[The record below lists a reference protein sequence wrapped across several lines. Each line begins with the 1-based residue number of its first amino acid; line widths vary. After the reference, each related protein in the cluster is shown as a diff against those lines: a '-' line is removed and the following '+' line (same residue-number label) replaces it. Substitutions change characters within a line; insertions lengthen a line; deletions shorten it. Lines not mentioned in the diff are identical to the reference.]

1 MPQLDITSFFN
12 QAVYIYV
19 YFFLSY
25 FIVLVF
31 VIFTVKR
38 SITLKKVLFKFME
51 NVKKSTFIRVTDNFS
66 LFLNKQAIYILF
78 SKKKALVKFIYS
90 IKNVKSSFLSI
101 LLKKEV

>member
-12 QAVYIYV
+12 QAVYIYM

-51 NVKKSTFIRVTDNFS
+51 NVKKSSFARVHDNFS
-66 LFLNKQAIYILF
+66 LFLNKQSIYIFF
-78 SKKKALVKFIYS
+78 SKKKVLVKFIYN